1 MKTKKS
7 WIRTFNFLAG
17 GAFILLTT
25 AGCNDF
31 KNPDLIPA
39 YITIDTIRKT
49 VTPGQGSAAHDIKE
63 LYFYLNDEYLGAYA
77 PDKPFPVLAEG
88 RNRITFFAGIRENS
102 IQDFLA
108 LYPLYQRY
116 EVDLNF
122 EQGKTITLTPEFRY
136 AANAKFVFAEDF
148 ESSHILTETIQGPD
162 SSKLVIDR
170 DTVFEGSGSGKMT
183 VTNNNPILALGTND
197 IYYNLPKTGAAI
209 FLELNYKSNAFL
221 SIGVNGFTSQSPTP
235 EPYYKIIL
243 SPTQT
248 WRKTYIRLNEE
259 VLFLRKNG
267 YQLLFRADFDPQ
279 SRDSVQHVYLDNVK
293 LIHQ

>member
-1 MKTKKS
+1 MISKKY
-7 WIRTFNFLAG
+7 WIHTFIWLAG
-17 GAFILLTT
+17 CLSVFLTFT
-25 AGCNDF
+25 GCNDF

-39 YITIDTIRKT
+39 YINIDTIRKT

-77 PDKPFPVLAEG
+77 PGKPFPVLAEG

-122 EQGKTITLTPEFRY
+122 EQGKTLALTPEFRY
-136 AANAKFVFAEDF
+136 SANAKFVFAEDF
-148 ESSHILTETIQGPD
+148 ESSHIFTETILGPD
-162 SSKLVIDR
+162 TSKLVIDR
-170 DTVFEGSGSGKMT
+170 DSVFEASGSGRMT
-183 VTNNNPILALGTND
+183 VSNKNPIVALGTND
-197 IYYNLPKTGAAI
+197 IYYTLPKTGAAI
-209 FLELNYKSNAFL
+209 FLELNYKSDAYL
-221 SIGVNGFTSQSPTP
+221 SIGLNGFTSQSPTP

-243 SPTQT
+243 SPTKT
-248 WRKTYIRLNEE
+248 WRKTYLRLNEE
-259 VLFLRKNG
+259 VLFLRKDG